1 MKFESI
7 SPYYRWSSRSERISE
22 RMSQITYRSASDQMG
37 TLTARYLCAVVSVLQ
52 SSALQSSL
60 QESDERSKRASAF
73 IISPGILLYIIITQ
87 AANWPRA
94 TCYIFAL
101 SSKDDGERDESR
113 MCATYRSDVSI
124 AQARSLF
131 YLG

>member
-37 TLTARYLCAVVSVLQ
+37 ALTARYLCAVVSVLQ
-52 SSALQSSL
+52 SSALQSAR
-60 QESDERSKRASAF
+60 ERREIQASAF
-73 IISPGILLYIIITQ
+73 IISPGILSYIIITQ